1 MYSVSISK
9 KKKEKKPGKDG
20 FASTVVLMNALHPGK
35 AENNGL

>member
-9 KKKEKKPGKDG
+9 KKIEKNNGKG
-20 FASTVVLMNALHPGK
+20 RVCFHSGVNVRTAPGK